1 MTTQQNTMQANPYQ
15 GDTPENNEKKCPV
28 VMVLDVSG
36 SMGFPSGESDDKTL
50 IPIDEVN
57 AGLKSFAQDVSA
69 DDIASNRLEL
79 CIISFGCDTRLEQDF
94 ELIKH
99 IDMPVLKTRGSTALV
114 DAMHSAIERLEQRK
128 QHYRST
134 IQQYYRPYI
143 ILITDGYPNAGQDVK
158 GLSQRIGHDVE
169 QKKYNFWPIGV
180 TGADMEMLSSLA
192 CPGKGASLPA
202 IKFTGTNFAELF
214 EWLSSSFSK
223 ISNSNEGDKQ
233 DITPKNP
240 QAFQLTIN

>member
-1 MTTQQNTMQANPYQ
+1 MTTQQNTMQTNPYQ
-15 GDTPENNEKKCPV
+15 GETPQNYEQKCPV

-36 SMGFPSGESDDKTL
+36 SMGFSSGDSDDTTL

-99 IDMPVLKTRGSTALV
+99 IEMPVLKTRGTTALV

-128 QHYRST
+128 QYYRSST
-134 IQQYYRPYI
+134 QQYYRPYI
-143 ILITDGYPNAGQDVK
+143 ILITDGYPNRDQDVN
-158 GLSQRIGHDVE
+158 GLAQRIRQDAE
-169 QKKYNFWPIGV
+169 DKKYNFWPIGV
-180 TGADMEMLSSLA
+180 TGADMEMLSNLA

-202 IKFTGTNFAELF
+202 MKLTGSNFAKLF
-214 EWLSSSFSK
+214 KYLSSSFVK
-223 ISNSNEGDKQ
+223 ISNSRDEENIDL
-233 DITPKNP
+233 TPEQNL
-240 QAFQLTIN
+240 FQVKV